1 MRRRQRQGTQSRTI
15 DGGLRRAFGAQ
26 PGRAQPRLDLVKLSG
41 TATLRA
47 SRADVWDALN
57 DPAVLV
63 ATIPGCSLL
72 EEVATDSYT
81 MTVSAGV
88 GSIKGTYR
96 GEVRLGDKQ
105 HPERFVLHASGAGT
119 PGTLSAE
126 VLVTLAEVEP
136 ATTALTYD
144 ADAVVGGLVAGVGQ
158 RMISGVAKK
167 TATEFF
173 SAVEAAL
180 SAPSTTAASAA
191 ASMSP
196 GQVGT
201 TTPRSPGVFTAPPR
215 PAALVDRGSFRSGAL
230 VGAAAALAGAVVGG
244 WLAGRRR
251 T

>member
-1 MRRRQRQGTQSRTI
+1 MKI
-15 DGGLRRAFGAQ
+15 
-26 PGRAQPRLDLVKLSG
+26 SG
-41 TATLRA
+41 TATLHA
-47 SRADVWDALN
+47 SRANVWDALN
-57 DPAVLV
+57 DPSVLV

-96 GEVRLGDKQ
+96 GEVRLGDKL
-105 HPERFVLHASGAGT
+105 HPERFILHAAGAGT

-136 ATTALTYD
+136 HTTTLTYD

-158 RMISGVAKK
+158 RMISGVAKR

-173 SAVEAAL
+173 AAVEAAL
-180 SAPSTTAASAA
+180 SSPPSAA
-191 ASMSP
+191 GSRGSE
-196 GQVGT
+196 QSGT
-201 TTPRSPGVFTAPPR
+201 TTALSPRVFTAPPR
-215 PAALVDRGSFRSGAL
+215 PTAPADRGSFRSGAL
-230 VGAAAALAGAVVGG
+230 VGAAAALAGALVGG

>member
-1 MRRRQRQGTQSRTI
+1 MKI
-15 DGGLRRAFGAQ
+15 
-26 PGRAQPRLDLVKLSG
+26 SG
-41 TATLRA
+41 TATLHA

-96 GEVRLGDKQ
+96 GDVRLGDKQ
-105 HPERFVLHASGAGT
+105 HPERFVLHAAGAGT

-136 ATTALTYD
+136 ATTALSYD

-158 RMISGVAKK
+158 RMISGVARK

-173 SAVEAAL
+173 AAVDATLSPNPAAGG
-180 SAPSTTAASAA
+180 SAA
-191 ASMSP
+191 TGPA
-196 GQVGT
+196 GT
-201 TTPRSPGVFTAPPR
+201 TTFRTPGVFTAPPR
-215 PAALVDRGSFRSGAL
+215 PAPSAVGGSFRSGAL
-230 VGAAAALAGAVVGG
+230 VGAAAALVGAVVGG